1 MGRFFFWCD
10 LRAIRFSVTLA
21 YTSSKKMKENGGD
34 ANLMWLLDFKVD
46 KLFQQQDAVAQTE
59 AQERISEESTE
70 LVSVTTMAE
79 IQPSEQHREQELLQI
94 QNTVEPEVEVQP
106 QLVSTSGSIPNFDPM
121 NPEHAFT
128 VDLEAV
134 DNVANFEQVESQS
147 IALDSMDLD
156 KRSES
161 SVNPSQEYIPP
172 EITFD
177 EQGKPR
183 CTYTDLI
190 ERALT
195 ESGGLTVS
203 EIYQWIS

>member
-1 MGRFFFWCD
+1 MAD
-10 LRAIRFSVTLA
+10 LQSDHPGAD
-21 YTSSKKMKENGGD
+21 SSSFMPTT
-34 ANLMWLLDFKVD
+34 NLEQPTD
-46 KLFQQQDAVAQTE
+46 QQL
-59 AQERISEESTE
+59 E
-70 LVSVTTMAE
+70 LPATITVS
-79 IQPSEQHREQELLQI
+79 
-94 QNTVEPEVEVQP
+94 
-106 QLVSTSGSIPNFDPM
+106 NFDPM

-134 DNVANFEQVESQS
+134 DNVANFEQVESES
-147 IALDSMDLD
+147 IPIPVVTENS
-156 KRSES
+156 KSES
-161 SVNPSQEYIPP
+161 TDHGEQTERLEYTPP